1 MFLELVA
8 AVVVAQTQQSP
19 WSIDFLSPP
28 EGEILEVGGMGFMS
42 DGDMVVSTRRGQ
54 VWRIDNPSATNP
66 EDATFTLICEGL
78 HEGMGLAVVNDEI
91 FVAQRCE
98 LSKLLD
104 LDGDER
110 IDEIQT
116 ITQDW
121 GMSGNYHE
129 FVFGLPVDK
138 DGNMYVSLNL
148 GFWNPHWWHGKSRA
162 PYRGWVLKISPE
174 GIVTPLAGGLRS
186 PAGMGLLE
194 DGTLLIADN
203 QGDWMPVCP
212 VYAIK
217 KGGFYGH
224 PASLRWYADQP
235 DDEPSDTQPPP
246 AEVKKREHPVLWLPY
261 QWSRS
266 TGNVIQD
273 NTDGPFRG
281 QYMIAEL
288 TNGQILR
295 ATFETIDGI
304 RQGACWLVHQ
314 RVGSAYHIE
323 YGPDGTLYAGITN
336 RGWGGLAPGSGI
348 ARITYNG
355 NLPLEMKTGHLL
367 KNGFEISFTKPLIG
381 APTVTGEKYDYNWW
395 WEYGSPIQNLEEL
408 NITDVSLSDDGLIA
422 TVLINNLEAGRC
434 VMLKVENAISSDG
447 SHLLHTEMSYT
458 INKMPG
464 GALEYVAKQAEP
476 PVERGEEV
484 HGWLYLTW
492 ADAFDMWVND
502 GVIACNA
509 ELDIKNPTRF
519 LVEDGSNALVAKAG
533 DSMQTNFDVD
543 DGTIRMKYML
553 ADGAKAEILLPNGGS
568 VFVSDD
574 DKGGYLGS
582 GIWHDL
588 VVSFSSD
595 PRVIELVEVNAV
607 QVATD
612 IAVVNQIA
620 TPAPL
625 IIKGVTGEFAFGDVR
640 IKHAATDFESH
651 AWTPFHYDPKNFNIV
666 GTTWTITDAGDL
678 VVKGSG
684 TLTIPAPADPKNA
697 IRFDAKF
704 EGNGSATILFGALE
718 IDLATI
724 GPRKTGGITGHP
736 INANLIDQSEWC
748 TIEVVQDEFTTVLLN
763 GVPIIT
769 ADEAPSLSGDSIE
782 ITTTDATLRLRR
794 VFVR

>member
-295 ATFETIDGI
+295 ATFESIDGI

-355 NLPLEMKTGHLL
+355 KLPLEMKNGHLL

-434 VMLKVENAISSDG
+434 VMLKVENAIASDG

-588 VVSFSSD
+588 VVSF
-595 PRVIELVEVNAV
+595 
-607 QVATD
+607 
-612 IAVVNQIA
+612 
-620 TPAPL
+620 
-625 IIKGVTGEFAFGDVR
+625 
-640 IKHAATDFESH
+640 
-651 AWTPFHYDPKNFNIV
+651 
-666 GTTWTITDAGDL
+666 
-678 VVKGSG
+678 
-684 TLTIPAPADPKNA
+684 
-697 IRFDAKF
+697 
-704 EGNGSATILFGALE
+704 
-718 IDLATI
+718 
-724 GPRKTGGITGHP
+724 
-736 INANLIDQSEWC
+736 
-748 TIEVVQDEFTTVLLN
+748 
-763 GVPIIT
+763 
-769 ADEAPSLSGDSIE
+769 
-782 ITTTDATLRLRR
+782 
-794 VFVR
+794 